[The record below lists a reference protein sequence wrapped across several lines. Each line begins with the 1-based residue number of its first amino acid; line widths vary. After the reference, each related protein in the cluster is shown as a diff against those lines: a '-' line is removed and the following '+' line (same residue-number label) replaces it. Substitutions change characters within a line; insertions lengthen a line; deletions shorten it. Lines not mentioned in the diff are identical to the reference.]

1 MSEQKLPRRAVL
13 KGALMSLAA
22 IPVVVAMKDAGAA
35 TAAAT
40 PPKAPAGLPLV
51 DPAKDPMAKSLGYVA
66 DFTKVKDPTHKPGA
80 HCANCALYT
89 GKAGEKQGGCGIF
102 AGKAVHANGWCK
114 SWVKKP

>member
-13 KGALMSLAA
+13 KGAFMSLAA

-35 TAAAT
+35 TAAT
-40 PPKAPAGLPLV
+40 PAKAPAGLPLV
-51 DPAKDPMAKSLGYVA
+51 DPAKDPMAKGLGYVA

-80 HCANCALYT
+80 NCANCALYT
-89 GKAGEKQGGCGIF
+89 GKAGAKQGGCGIF
-102 AGKAVHANGWCK
+102 PKNSVHATGWCK

>member
-13 KGALMSLAA
+13 KGAFMSLAA

-35 TAAAT
+35 TAAT
-40 PPKAPAGLPLV
+40 PAKAPAGLPLV
-51 DPAKDPMAKSLGYVA
+51 DPAKDPMAKGLGYVA
-66 DFTKVKDPTHKPGA
+66 DAATVKDPAKKPGA

-89 GKAGEKQGGCGIF
+89 GKPGEKQGGCGIF
-102 AGKAVHANGWCK
+102 AGKAVLAAGWCK

>member
-22 IPVVVAMKDAGAA
+22 IPVVISMKDAGAA
-35 TAAAT
+35 TAAA
-40 PPKAPAGLPLV
+40 PAALPLL
-51 DPAKDPMAKSLGYVA
+51 DPAKDAMAKGLGYVA
-66 DFTKVKDPTHKPGA
+66 DFTKVKDPGHKPGA

-89 GKAGEKQGGCGIF
+89 GKAGAKQGGCGIF
-102 AGKAVHANGWCK
+102 PKNSVHANGWCK